1 MEKKIKIDVITLHAV
16 QNYGSVLQ
24 ALATQE
30 ILKQHGCD
38 VTIIDYVREDV
49 RYENLVKKWSGGNP
63 IKALAI
69 IPTILRWKNVFQSF
83 AKKYLDCMACV
94 ESCPKNAINPSG
106 IYKKIKEYLIAGRKV
121 LFVGLPCQVEAVKC
135 YVGEKLDNSLYTVD
149 LICHGSPS
157 PKVLDMFLAQYDIDT
172 PKLSDIQFRNKNNF
186 AVREGTSYIV
196 QKGVLDKYSISF
208 LNSISYTENCYHCQY
223 ANIMRVS
230 DITLGD
236 SWGSNLD
243 IQEQRKGI
251 SLILNQTQKG
261 KELLEQSELELMD
274 VELNRAIEHNHQ
286 LRHPSIKPNTREIFF
301 GEIKNGKNFNA
312 IVRKLYPKQSAKQL
326 VKMLLIKAKIMGG
339 GMTNY
344 GRNTGLDVATGRWIC
359 FVDGDDYI
367 MPEYVSYMLA
377 LGVAYDAD
385 IALTTH
391 MFGSFDNKQMDADD
405 VRIWTGEDA
414 VEAILC
420 YKVPIGCYCKMFKRE
435 VLKTTRF
442 IPEVFIGE
450 GFNFNVA
457 AFQKSNR
464 ILAGKLKTY
473 FYRRDNPTSAMTKF
487 SIKKCECGL
496 KALDIIKENLQIH
509 TDRVQTAWEFAD
521 WRTHS
526 DFYDAMVLAK
536 VKNEYPEFYRKCLNV
551 TKQRALVALKVPTTR
566 SNKIRAILMRVC
578 PAIIP
583 FMLKIREKRHN
594 VNISH
599 R

>member
-1 MEKKIKIDVITLHAV
+1 MKTVCTKDNCT
-16 QNYGSVLQ
+16 G
-24 ALATQE
+24 
-30 ILKQHGCD
+30 
-38 VTIIDYVREDV
+38 
-49 RYENLVKKWSGGNP
+49 
-63 IKALAI
+63 
-69 IPTILRWKNVFQSF
+69 
-83 AKKYLDCMACV
+83 CMACV
-94 ESCPKNAINPSG
+94 ESCPKNAIKIVDELDSYNAIINEEQCVNCDLCRKVCQNNRNVKFTQPIMWKQGWARDTLVRSSSSSGGVAQAIERAFVRTGGIVCSCAFEKGTFGFMFAESEKEVEKFKGSKYVKSNPSG

-301 GEIKNGKNFNA
+301 SEIKNGKNFNA

-344 GRNTGLDVATGRWIC
+344 GIS
-359 FVDGDDYI
+359 
-367 MPEYVSYMLA
+367 YVM
-377 LGVAYDAD
+377 
-385 IALTTH
+385 
-391 MFGSFDNKQMDADD
+391 K
-405 VRIWTGEDA
+405 
-414 VEAILC
+414 
-420 YKVPIGCYCKMFKRE
+420 
-435 VLKTTRF
+435 
-442 IPEVFIGE
+442 
-450 GFNFNVA
+450 
-457 AFQKSNR
+457 
-464 ILAGKLKTY
+464 
-473 FYRRDNPTSAMTKF
+473 
-487 SIKKCECGL
+487 
-496 KALDIIKENLQIH
+496 
-509 TDRVQTAWEFAD
+509 
-521 WRTHS
+521 
-526 DFYDAMVLAK
+526 
-536 VKNEYPEFYRKCLNV
+536 
-551 TKQRALVALKVPTTR
+551 
-566 SNKIRAILMRVC
+566 
-578 PAIIP
+578 
-583 FMLKIREKRHN
+583 
-594 VNISH
+594 
-599 R
+599 